1 MTLSKSVLKND
12 RLALARLLTQVE
24 NDTPDGRA
32 ALAELFPHTGK
43 AHLLGVTGAP
53 GTGKSSLV
61 NQLALH
67 FRGEG
72 KRVAILA
79 VDPSSPFT
87 GGAVL
92 GDRVRMRD
100 LAGDAGVFIRSMATR
115 GSLGGLAQAT
125 AAMAQVF
132 DAAGFDVVIIETVG
146 AGQSE
151 VDIARLAHT
160 TIVVEAPGMGDD
172 IQAIKA
178 GILEIAD
185 VLVVNKADRPGVE
198 NTERAL
204 RSMLELAHPTRR
216 VFLHHGRVETL
227 HCNVSTGNV
236 STGNVSTGNVSTGN
250 VSTGNVSTGNVST
263 GNVSTG
269 NVSTGNVSTG
279 NVSTGNVSTGNVST
293 GNVSTGNVS
302 TGNVSTGNVS
312 TGNVSTGN
320 VSTTTTET
328 KMWIPPIQ
336 RTVATEGTG
345 IAELAA
351 AIAKHAEHL
360 RLSGDWAVRE
370 RARLESEMEAL
381 LLEALL
387 ARFRAEVPN
396 GNFES
401 ALQKVYERSLS
412 PWEAAQMLVNGRRK

>member
-250 VSTGNVSTGNVST
+250 VST
-263 GNVSTG
+263 
-269 NVSTGNVSTG
+269 
-279 NVSTGNVSTGNVST
+279 
-293 GNVSTGNVS
+293 
-302 TGNVSTGNVS
+302 
-312 TGNVSTGN
+312 
-320 VSTTTTET
+320 TTTET

-351 AIAKHAEHL
+351 AIVKHAEHL